1 MRISD
6 CSSDVCSSDLGAL
19 SAGGNVARR
28 ALYQP
33 YLLDWRHI
41 APCYPY
47 RDRRHDETEE
57 QYGRRVADE
66 LEAEIAMVGAAAVPA
81 FNLEPVA
88 GATPGPV
95 PAAPGY
101 PARVREPCA
110 RHGLCRL

>member
-33 YLLDWRHI
+33 YLLDWSHI

-66 LEAEIAMVGAAAVPA
+66 LEAEIALVGAATGSA
-81 FNLEPVA
+81 FILERA
-88 GATPGPV
+88 EER
-95 PAAPGY
+95 
-101 PARVREPCA
+101 RVGKEWVSTCKSWWSPD
-110 RHGLCRL
+110 H